1 MTKYVFIFFLI
12 FYTIDSANTYS
23 QERLIKAGDVLEIS
37 VTENEAL
44 SQAVIVKPDGTIE
57 FPALQGVPID
67 GITLERFQEI
77 LIAQLSRYLPS
88 TPLVFVKFGES
99 YPIRVTVLGQVT
111 LPGLYRIS
119 NTSTLQGAIAAAGS
133 FTPGAQLTR
142 IRLIRNATADK
153 QEQVINLEQFYLK
166 GDPNLLP
173 ILEDGDII
181 VVPGNPLATNVK
193 ILGSVENPGSYD
205 VFFQTT
211 ILDVIFMAG
220 GPTDDAN
227 LKDIKII
234 SQTGQPPRKIRLD
247 IKDFFKPNSNPN
259 FPVVFPGDV
268 IYVSKKKINWQKII
282 NIIRDLTAF
291 ASLYYIISMSMRE

>member
-1 MTKYVFIFFLI
+1 MKYLFVILFFIYSLNSTVI
-12 FYTIDSANTYS
+12 YS
-23 QERLIKAGDVLEIS
+23 QERVIKPGDILEIS
-37 VTENEAL
+37 VTGNEAL

-67 GITLERFQEI
+67 GIPLERFQEI
-77 LIAQLSRYLPS
+77 LIAQLSRYLPL

-99 YPIRVTVLGQVT
+99 YPIRVTVLGQVA
-111 LPGLYRIS
+111 LPGLYRIT
-119 NTSTLQGAIAAAGS
+119 NTSTLQGAIAVAGS

-142 IRLIRNATADK
+142 IRLLRNSGDD
-153 QEQVINLEQFYLK
+153 QNEQVINLEQFYLK

-173 ILEDGDII
+173 VLEDGDII
-181 VVPGNPLATNVK
+181 VVPGNPLATKVK
-193 ILGSVENPGSYD
+193 ILGSVESPGSYD

-227 LKDIKII
+227 LNDIKII
-234 SQTGQPPRKIRLD
+234 SQTGEAPRKVRLN
-247 IKDFFKPNSNPN
+247 IKDFFKANSNLS

-268 IYVSKKKINWQKII
+268 IYVSRKKINWQKII

-291 ASLYYIISMSMRE
+291 ASLYYLVSMSSRS